1 MPAEAVRPRALAIY
15 IVDTDCSV
23 REGLSRLAESA
34 GFEPRPC
41 KSAEDLLCKEPVGK
55 GACVVLDL
63 SDASLRKPEIRA
75 RLMVVATMLPV
86 IALSAADD
94 PQTQRKAREL
104 GAKALFRKPVDAA
117 ALVDS
122 IAWHTRETPS
132 R

>member
-15 IVDTDCSV
+15 IVEIDCSV
-23 REGLSRLAESA
+23 RDGLSRLAESA

-55 GACVVLDL
+55 GVCVVLDL
-63 SDASLRKPEIRA
+63 SDASLRKPEVRA
-75 RLMVVATMLPV
+75 RLMVVATMVPV

-122 IAWHTRETPS
+122 IAWHTRETPP